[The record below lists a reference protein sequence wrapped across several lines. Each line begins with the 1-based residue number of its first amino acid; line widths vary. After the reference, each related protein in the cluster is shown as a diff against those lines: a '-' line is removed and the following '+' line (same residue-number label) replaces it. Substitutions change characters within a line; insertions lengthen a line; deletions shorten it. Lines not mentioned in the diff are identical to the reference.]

1 MLKRVLLCVTARS
14 SVPRD
19 RGTAQARLDESSRR
33 GGRSLPSVTSKGEVA
48 GSAAPPSPR
57 CRRRRSAEEPDGLQ
71 RARPDDSLTTVSS
84 GADPWSGGSW
94 STSLSEPSTSL
105 IGMSSAMTLHTV
117 TTAIVRPGRGVT
129 AAAALRIVAA
139 AADRL
144 QSWAVTTEG
153 RHRTGLALRSLDG
166 AAWRIARHIRL
177 PDGSQAD
184 HLVTGPTGAY
194 LLDSRAW
201 RGMVTVD
208 HKGATITPAGRPEA
222 AWTARGQHSSLA
234 PAAAALGRISSAVG
248 DRLPTP
254 RAVVVVW
261 ATFPERLALSGG
273 ITYVAGDHLVE
284 WLSDQARRSSRQVPV
299 APNAGVPVRS
309 LPARSPTWAARARPG
324 RTAAPMTVEC
334 RPDAESRR

>member
-1 MLKRVLLCVTARS
+1 MTLRTAT
-14 SVPRD
+14 
-19 RGTAQARLDESSRR
+19 TA
-33 GGRSLPSVTSKGEVA
+33 T
-48 GSAAPPSPR
+48 APPAWR
-57 CRRRRSAEEPDGLQ
+57 VNAVHALR
-71 RARPDDSLTTVSS
+71 
-84 GADPWSGGSW
+84 
-94 STSLSEPSTSL
+94 
-105 IGMSSAMTLHTV
+105 I
-117 TTAIVRPGRGVT
+117 VT
-129 AAAALRIVAA
+129 AAADRI
-139 AADRL
+139 

-201 RGMVTVD
+201 RGVVTVD

-234 PAAAALGRISSAVG
+234 PAAAALGRVSSAAG

-284 WLSDQARRSSRQVPV
+284 WLSDQARRTHRQV
-299 APNAGVPVRS
+299 APAPRAGGQVRPLS
-309 LPARSPTWAARARPG
+309 ARP
-324 RTAAPMTVEC
+324 
-334 RPDAESRR
+334 